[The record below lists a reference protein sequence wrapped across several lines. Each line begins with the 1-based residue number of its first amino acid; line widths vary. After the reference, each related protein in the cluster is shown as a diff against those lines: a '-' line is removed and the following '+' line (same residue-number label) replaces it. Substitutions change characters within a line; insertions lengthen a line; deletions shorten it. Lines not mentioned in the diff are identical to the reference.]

1 MHERSGEANGLAPTA
16 SLVLV
21 SVLAQALVVAAPRR
35 RRERIISA
43 AMEAME
49 RYADLAEVPRIR
61 PSPRDAELAEAIAQA
76 NAWLR
81 ALLPMLRAA
90 ARG

>member
-1 MHERSGEANGLAPTA
+1 MHERSGEAGNLAPTA

-21 SVLAQALVVAAPRR
+21 FVLAQALVIATPRR
-35 RRERIISA
+35 RRQRIISA
-43 AMEAME
+43 AMEVME

-61 PSPRDAELAEAIAQA
+61 PSARDAELAAAIAEA

-81 ALLPMLRAA
+81 SLLPMLRAA

>member
-1 MHERSGEANGLAPTA
+1 MHERAGEAGGLAPTA

-21 SVLAQALVVAAPRR
+21 SVLTQALVIATPRR
-35 RRERIISA
+35 RRERIITA
-43 AMEAME
+43 AVEVME

-61 PSPRDAELAEAIAQA
+61 PSPRDAELAAAIADA